1 MAATPSIDL
10 FDTSLFQTKPKK
22 KKKLSKTRTKSTK
35 KFCKIIQNTTR
46 KSPAN
51 K

>member
-10 FDTSLFQTKPKK
+10 FDTSLFQTKPTKK
-22 KKKLSKTRTKSTK
+22 KKSCQKL
-35 KFCKIIQNTTR
+35 IQNPP
-46 KSPAN
+46 KNSV